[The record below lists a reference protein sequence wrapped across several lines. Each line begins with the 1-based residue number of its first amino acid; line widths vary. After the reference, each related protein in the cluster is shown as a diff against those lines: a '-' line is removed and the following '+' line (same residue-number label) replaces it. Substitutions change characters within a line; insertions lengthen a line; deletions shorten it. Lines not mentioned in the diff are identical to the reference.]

1 MSGFWQDIRYARRSL
16 AKSPGLV
23 FTAVVSLAL
32 GIGINTSIFSII
44 HTALDR
50 PVSGRDPQQLV
61 DLSLRTPAGAMA
73 FSYPEY
79 LELGR
84 RGRAFSDVMAL
95 MPGRYRLSGD
105 GRPEIISALVAS
117 SNFFAGFGQQPALG
131 RGFSKDT
138 TGEAVLGDGFWKRR
152 FGRDPNAIGRTLVL
166 YLGEMKLS
174 YTIVGVAP
182 ADFRYASMWT
192 PDLILPLPND
202 AALLD
207 GKRRPFGVMARVKPG
222 TSMGQAQAETEMLA
236 GQLGALYPES
246 FGKARLEFRPKVR
259 RDAGSR
265 TVAAVLQTVVGLVL
279 LIACAN
285 VMNLLLARHQERRA
299 EIATRVALGA
309 SRGRLMRQLL
319 LESLVLALPSGL
331 AGYGLAVAIIAVVE
345 KLPIPGMP
353 GLRMYFYLDH
363 TVLGFA
369 LFAGLAAAVI
379 AGLWPARAASKP
391 DLVPAL
397 KGSGAAVGGRKF
409 GLRGALVAAQL
420 ALSLVGIS
428 AAAMLTKGV
437 LDLNP
442 FDAGVDPH
450 KVLTATTWPTMSGY
464 TDERTAEFRR
474 QLTARMEGQ
483 AGVEAVAFAA
493 SMPGAGDTRPQKALH
508 TGSALLP
515 KQDTVTVNSNL
526 VGPGFFQAL
535 GIRVL
540 RGREFGEADMSG
552 RPVCVVNETLAR
564 RFWPGQEPLGQM
576 MRLREAK
583 VVDYEVVGVARD
595 TAYERGEND
604 YTPFLYLPMAKG
616 GFLTMMVRT
625 SGQAGTLAETVRRTV
640 GAVDPEMPLL
650 ALDTMAEKLT
660 GGGPGVEL
668 RLRAGMMGT
677 LGTTALLLSALGLYS
692 VIAYLVSRRTR
703 EIGIRLA
710 LGAGR
715 VDVLRAVMR
724 DGTRLVG
731 VGMAAGVALSLIVCP
746 LLTKHLVGVKP
757 NHPGVLAAACG
768 VLALVAAAAMFV
780 PARRAC
786 KVEALAALRY
796 E

>member
-1 MSGFWQDIRYARRSL
+1 
-16 AKSPGLV
+16 
-23 FTAVVSLAL
+23 
-32 GIGINTSIFSII
+32 
-44 HTALDR
+44 
-50 PVSGRDPQQLV
+50 
-61 DLSLRTPAGAMA
+61 
-73 FSYPEY
+73 
-79 LELGR
+79 
-84 RGRAFSDVMAL
+84 
-95 MPGRYRLSGD
+95 
-105 GRPEIISALVAS
+105 
-117 SNFFAGFGQQPALG
+117 
-131 RGFSKDT
+131 
-138 TGEAVLGDGFWKRR
+138 
-152 FGRDPNAIGRTLVL
+152 
-166 YLGEMKLS
+166 
-174 YTIVGVAP
+174 
-182 ADFRYASMWT
+182 
-192 PDLILPLPND
+192 
-202 AALLD
+202 
-207 GKRRPFGVMARVKPG
+207 
-222 TSMGQAQAETEMLA
+222 
-236 GQLGALYPES
+236 
-246 FGKARLEFRPKVR
+246 
-259 RDAGSR
+259 
-265 TVAAVLQTVVGLVL
+265 
-279 LIACAN
+279 
-285 VMNLLLARHQERRA
+285 
-299 EIATRVALGA
+299 
-309 SRGRLMRQLL
+309 
-319 LESLVLALPSGL
+319 
-331 AGYGLAVAIIAVVE
+331 
-345 KLPIPGMP
+345 
-353 GLRMYFYLDH
+353 
-363 TVLGFA
+363 
-369 LFAGLAAAVI
+369 
-379 AGLWPARAASKP
+379 
-391 DLVPAL
+391 
-397 KGSGAAVGGRKF
+397 
-409 GLRGALVAAQL
+409 
-420 ALSLVGIS
+420 
-428 AAAMLTKGV
+428 
-437 LDLNP
+437 
-442 FDAGVDPH
+442 
-450 KVLTATTWPTMSGY
+450 MSGY

-493 SMPGAGDTRPQKALH
+493 SMPGAGDTRPQKVLH

-576 MRLREAK
+576 MRIREAK

-625 SGQAGTLAETVRRTV
+625 SGKAGTLAETVRRTV

-677 LGTTALLLSALGLYS
+677 LGGTALLLSALGLYS

-746 LLTKHLVGVKP
+746 LLTKHLFGVKP
-757 NHPGVLAAACG
+757 NQSGGTGSGLRCAGAGGGGGHVRAGAPGVQGGGAGGIAIRMMRPG
-768 VLALVAAAAMFV
+768 VYNVG
-780 PARRAC
+780 
-786 KVEALAALRY
+786 
-796 E
+796 